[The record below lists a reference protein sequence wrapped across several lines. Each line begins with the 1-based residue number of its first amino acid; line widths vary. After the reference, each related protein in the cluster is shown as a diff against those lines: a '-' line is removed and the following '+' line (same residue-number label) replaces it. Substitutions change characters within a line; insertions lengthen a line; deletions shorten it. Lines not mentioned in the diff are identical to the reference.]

1 MAGANPDGLKYD
13 YILQANRIQAK
24 GRGPRVQKTRREAMQ
39 RQNHDKVDKRT
50 ARQPDKPD
58 KTTRFYEVRFDAGG
72 YDSPGAF

>member
-1 MAGANPDGLKYD
+1 
-13 YILQANRIQAK
+13 
-24 GRGPRVQKTRREAMQ
+24 MQ